1 MPVPRGV
8 AIRIARETGRDVTS
22 FPGHANT
29 KTNSQVG
36 QDAWG
41 IGAGPD
47 AWSKGSQ
54 EGWSNGGQDSWGKG
68 TWSQNAWAQNA
79 QEQSWSAPAPT
90 APSAQSQEI
99 QNQEAL
105 AQQAQ
110 MMALAQAHLQAQAQA
125 QEAQLELACAPTAA
139 STEPAPMPQI
149 PDLSGIQLQP
159 SSWTHAV
166 FDQTARELWQRL
178 NEEGHPQEECIEL
191 FQSHMVAVYTQ
202 MQTQQQYEAIAEV
215 NANVTQVM
223 DHFTPKDPMSKLKPL
238 CKGDE
243 KEPHR
248 TCLGVDPLMKYHEH
262 QKNAPHGI
270 FIGGL
275 RTVTNEDTLVKYFI
289 KFGEVSFVEV
299 KRLPDRTSRGFA
311 FLHYASEAP
320 IGLVLQDKD
329 NHMIDGKM
337 ITCRK
342 REALEMTKQPGK
354 KLKDTPDRLMA
365 EQASMMSAFQQSM
378 NQYGGGYGGG
388 YQPY

>member
-8 AIRIARETGRDVTS
+8 AIRVARETGRDVST

-29 KTNSQVG
+29 TVNAQAGQGIAIS

-41 IGAGPD
+41 
-47 AWSKGSQ
+47 KGS
-54 EGWSNGGQDSWGKG
+54 WG
-68 TWSQNAWAQNA
+68 QNAWP
-79 QEQSWSAPAPT
+79 QEQAWTAPAPT
-90 APSAQSQEI
+90 APSAQSWGEEGQS
-99 QNQEAL
+99 QEAL

-110 MMALAQAHLQAQAQA
+110 MMQLLIAQAQS
-125 QEAQLELACAPTAA
+125 QEAQQQQLNDAQQLAAAPPAA
-139 STEPAPMPQI
+139 STEPAPMPQV

-166 FDQTARELWQRL
+166 FDQTARELWARL
-178 NEEGHPQEECIEL
+178 QEEGHPQEECVEL
-191 FQSHMVAVYTQ
+191 FQSHMVAVYAQ
-202 MQTQQQYEAIAEV
+202 MQTQQAYESIAET
-215 NANVTQVM
+215 NSAVTKLM
-223 DHFTPKDPMSKLKPL
+223 EDFTPKDPMSKLKPL

-248 TCLGVDPLMKYHEH
+248 TCLGADPLMKYHEH

-289 KFGEVSFVEV
+289 KFGEVTFVEV

-311 FLHYASEAP
+311 FLHYGSEAP
-320 IGLVLQDKD
+320 LKLVLADKD

-354 KLKDTPDRLMA
+354 KLKDTPERAIA
-365 EQASMMSAFQQSM
+365 EQANMYSAFQSSM
-378 NQYGGGYGGG
+378 NQYTGGYGGG
-388 YQPY
+388 YRPY